1 MRTPYG
7 KLAVLTLVLIAA
19 FMLFMPMRS
28 GIEDR
33 LYASPQTVNLRR
45 GDTYAIQVRLES
57 TRQQVVKYTSVDESV
72 ARVNKRGVITAV
84 SAGTT
89 DIHMMAENGA
99 RGLVHVKVVG
109 SPVTS
114 LALNADSLYMEKGQ
128 VSGLSVVFN
137 DSADEKLVE
146 WTSEDESVATVDALG
161 RVTAVGGG
169 KTRVTATTPGGK
181 SASADVS
188 VHVDGTAMRIT
199 PEELRV
205 GIGAAVRMGA
215 SYFPEDT
222 TDEVVR
228 WSSNNPAVATI
239 GNDGILHAMAE
250 GTAVI
255 SGFSQAGL
263 GGSTVIT
270 VERPAA
276 QFAISPTA
284 AIIERGDVLNLT
296 AALVGADGLPE
307 EDTSG
312 HYIQWTSS
320 NPKVASVVDGV
331 VTGLSSG
338 TVRITASA
346 DGMSAE
352 CNLRVQVL
360 AHEVSFNAKEIYLL
374 REQTASSIQ
383 LVANISPADPDN
395 PKLTYTTDNDL
406 VANVDQNGLITLT
419 GGYGTAII
427 TATAD
432 GGAKATFTVN
442 VVVEL
447 PGDLNG
453 AVVVTPAPEVYAVP
467 EDEALNVPVDETL
480 APRATANVPVATPTP
495 RVLPEANYDDSDASY
510 NDVQGA
516 VANVDI
522 FGDKVKAT
530 ATPDP
535 DAAADSGDNAEREA
549 FENAFGDTD
558 EEDEVDYQDLP
569 FVDN

>member
-33 LYASPQTVNLRR
+33 LYAAPQSVNLRR
-45 GDTYAIQVRLES
+45 GETYAIQVRLES
-57 TRQQVVKYTSVDESV
+57 THQQVVKYSSVNEAV

-89 DIHMMAENGA
+89 DIHMIAEDGA

-114 LALNADSLYMEKGQ
+114 LALNTETLNMEKGQ
-128 VSGLSVVFN
+128 VSGLSVQFN
-137 DSADEKLVE
+137 DTADEKLVE
-146 WTSEDESVATVDALG
+146 WISEDESVATVDALG

-169 KTRVTATTPGGK
+169 KTRVIATTPGGV
-181 SASADVS
+181 SASAEVS
-188 VHVDGTAMRIT
+188 VHVDGKTMHIT
-199 PEELRV
+199 PEGLHTGV
-205 GIGAAVRMGA
+205 GAAVRMGA
-215 SYFPEDT
+215 SYFPDDA

-228 WSSNNPAVATI
+228 WESNNPAVATI
-239 GNDGILHAMAE
+239 GNDGILHAVAE

-255 SGFSQAGL
+255 SGFSKAGL
-263 GGSTVIT
+263 GGSTIIT
-270 VERPAA
+270 VEQPAA
-276 QFAISPTA
+276 QFSISPTA
-284 AIIERGDVLNLT
+284 ATIERGETLNLT
-296 AALVGADGLPE
+296 AALVGASGLPE
-307 EDTSG
+307 EATAG

-331 VTGLSSG
+331 VTGLRSG

-360 AHEVSFNAKEIYLL
+360 VHEVTFNAREIYLL
-374 REQTASSIQ
+374 REQTDSSIQ

-395 PKLTYTTDNDL
+395 PKLTYATDNDL
-406 VANVDQNGLITLT
+406 VANVNQNGLITLT

-432 GGAKATFTVN
+432 GGAQARFAVN

-447 PGDLNG
+447 PERLSDK
-453 AVVVTPAPEVYAVP
+453 VEETPEPAVYAVA
-467 EDEALNVPVDETL
+467 EDEIREVPLDETL
-480 APRATANVPVATPTP
+480 APTPEPTP
-495 RVLPEANYDDSDASY
+495 VSEYDAKGSREASY
-510 NDVQGA
+510 KDVQGA
-516 VANVDI
+516 VYDI
-522 FGDKVKAT
+522 FGDRVET
-530 ATPDP
+530 AVTPIP
-535 DAAADSGDNAEREA
+535 DQIASEEKSGSDDSEALDIDEQETFDNAFAED
-549 FENAFGDTD
+549 FGDMD
-558 EEDEVDYQDLP
+558 EED
-569 FVDN
+569 